1 MKKILLTSLFFL
13 LTACAVQHRE
23 TNKLASQL
31 YLQTPQQ
38 VLLQMQK
45 IEPPERDYAQY
56 HLNIGLLQ
64 LFSSDFKSA
73 IDSLSQAKKEM
84 AALAAISI
92 SENAAAGTINE
103 TLRSY
108 SGYPTDRV
116 MVHNMLALSYLFND
130 DIDGARVEMLQ
141 ADIAMKKLATKS
153 TLSGQLASTHLI
165 SGIIYEMLDEQSNA
179 LISYRH
185 SEQLIKQRNLT
196 VPIGLQKS
204 LLRLSYRVD
213 RNGQYELYKEQYSG
227 FPTPLVNNNGKQI
240 FSLYFDGVVSHKIEN
255 SLLVPS
261 GNGEQL
267 IRISMPAYPN
277 VKRVSKYA
285 KINDT
290 NAQVSTELIE
300 NLDKTVREDLAE
312 EYPSILLLTTT
323 RAIAKYELVSQADK
337 QDSLLGALVNLATVL
352 TEVADLRSWN
362 ILPSSIQFAY
372 LETNDTEITINTVNK
387 VDQTISLSNGSKNLL
402 LISSLDTPVFHY
414 QQ

>member
-1 MKKILLTSLFFL
+1 MKKIILISLFFL
-13 LTACAVQHRE
+13 LTACAAQHRE

-31 YLQTPQQ
+31 YVQTPQQ
-38 VLLQMQK
+38 VLVQMQK
-45 IEPPERDYAQY
+45 LDPPDRDYAQF
-56 HLNIGLLQ
+56 HLNIGILQ
-64 LFSSDFKSA
+64 LLSSDFPSA
-73 IDSLSQAKKEM
+73 IDSLTQAKKEM
-84 AALAAISI
+84 AALAATSI
-92 SENAAAGTINE
+92 TENAAAGTVNE

-116 MVHNMLALSYLFND
+116 MVHNLLGLSYLFSD
-130 DIDGARVEMLQ
+130 DIDAARVEMLQ
-141 ADIAMKKLATKS
+141 ADIAMKKLAAKNS
-153 TLSGQLASTHLI
+153 LNGQLASTHLL

-185 SEQLIKQRNLT
+185 SEQLIKQRNLS
-196 VPIGLQKS
+196 VPVGLQKA
-204 LLRLSYRVD
+204 LLRLSYIVD
-213 RNGQYELYKEQYSG
+213 RNGQYVAYKKQYNQ
-227 FPTPLVNNNGKQI
+227 FTTPQVNENSQV

-255 SLLVPS
+255 SILVPS

-277 VKRVSKYA
+277 VKHRTMRA
-285 KINDT
+285 KINDAT
-290 NAQVSTELIE
+290 QQVSTELLE
-300 NLDKTVREDLAE
+300 NLEVAVREDLSK

-323 RAIAKYELVSQADK
+323 RAIAKYELVSEAEK

-362 ILPSSIQFAY
+362 MLPSSIQFAY
-372 LETNDTEITINTVNK
+372 LETNDNEITVNRVNN
-387 VDQTISLSNGSKNLL
+387 VDQNIMLNNGSKNLL

>member
-1 MKKILLTSLFFL
+1 MQKIILISLFFL
-13 LTACAVQHRE
+13 LTACAAQHRE
-23 TNKLASQL
+23 TNKLARQL
-31 YLQTPQQ
+31 YQQTPQQ

-45 IEPPERDYAQY
+45 IDPPERDYAQY
-56 HLNIGLLQ
+56 HLNVGLLQ
-64 LFSSDFKSA
+64 LLSSDFKGA
-73 IDSLSQAKKEM
+73 IESLSQAKKEM
-84 AALAAISI
+84 AVLAAISI
-92 SENAAAGTINE
+92 SENAAAGTVNE

-141 ADIAMKKLATKS
+141 ADIAMKKLATKNS
-153 TLSGQLASTHLI
+153 LSGQLASAHLL

-185 SEQLIKQRNLT
+185 SEQLIKKRNFA
-196 VPIGLQKS
+196 VPVGLQKA

-213 RNGQYELYKEQYSG
+213 RNGQYATYKKQYSG
-227 FPTPLVNNNGKQI
+227 FPTPLLNNNTKQV

-267 IRISMPAYPN
+267 IRISMPAYPK
-277 VKRVSKYA
+277 VQWVSKHA

-290 NAQVSTELIE
+290 NSSVSTALIE
-300 NLDKTVREDLAE
+300 SLDQTVREDLSE

-362 ILPSSIQFAY
+362 MLPSSIQFAY
-372 LETNDTEITINTVNK
+372 METHDNEITINTVNK
-387 VDQTISLSNGSKNLL
+387 VDQTVPLSNNSKNLL
-402 LISSLDTPVFHY
+402 LISSLETPVFHY